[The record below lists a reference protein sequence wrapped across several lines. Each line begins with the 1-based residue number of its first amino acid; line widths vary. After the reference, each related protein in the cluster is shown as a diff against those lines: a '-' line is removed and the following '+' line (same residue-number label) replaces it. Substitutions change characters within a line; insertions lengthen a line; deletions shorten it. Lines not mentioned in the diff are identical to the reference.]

1 MSWLDRQSFL
11 GADSD
16 ARLDQTMVGLVGLGG
31 GNSHVAQQL
40 AHLGFGNFV
49 LIDDDDITL
58 TNLNRLIGGTY
69 ADVELGTAKVEIARR
84 LILAVN
90 PQARVSIHQARW
102 QLAADALKCCDVI
115 VGGVDN
121 IRSKDELEGFCR
133 RFLIPYVDQGMDVHR
148 IGNSDGYLV
157 AGQVVL
163 SLPGELCLRCFEII
177 TEDVLAEE
185 ARTYGDAGGKPQVVW
200 PNGVLASTAVG
211 LLVQLVTPWSKVR
224 RRSAYFCY
232 DANEGT
238 VVEADRLR
246 RRRDQ
251 ACPHYPPAAV
261 GDMTFDIRA
270 VLKSSETNAETIA
283 GGPKAAPATGG
294 APRRWIARFIW
305 MVRRLR
311 P

>member
-1 MSWLDRQSFL
+1 M
-11 GADSD
+11 
-16 ARLDQTMVGLVGLGG
+16 
-31 GNSHVAQQL
+31 
-40 AHLGFGNFV
+40 
-49 LIDDDDITL
+49 
-58 TNLNRLIGGTY
+58 
-69 ADVELGTAKVEIARR
+69 
-84 LILAVN
+84 
-90 PQARVSIHQARW
+90 
-102 QLAADALKCCDVI
+102 
-115 VGGVDN
+115 
-121 IRSKDELEGFCR
+121 
-133 RFLIPYVDQGMDVHR
+133 
-148 IGNSDGYLV
+148 
-157 AGQVVL
+157 
-163 SLPGELCLRCFEII
+163 
-177 TEDVLAEE
+177 LAEE

-211 LLVQLVTPWSKVR
+211 LVVQLVTPWSKVR

-270 VLKSSETNAETIA
+270 VLKSSETDAETIA
-283 GGPKAAPATGG
+283 GGSKAAPATGG
-294 APRRWIARFIW
+294 APRRWIARFIG